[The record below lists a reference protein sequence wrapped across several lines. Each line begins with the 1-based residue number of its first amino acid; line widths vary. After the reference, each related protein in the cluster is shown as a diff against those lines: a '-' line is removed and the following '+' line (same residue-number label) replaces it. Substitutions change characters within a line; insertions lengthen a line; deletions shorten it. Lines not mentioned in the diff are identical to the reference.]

1 MYSTDSRNRR
11 EKVRGRVQD
20 GAGPNRSGKRG
31 ANRP

>member
-1 MYSTDSRNRR
+1 MYSTDSRSRR

-20 GAGPNRSGKRG
+20 GAGPNRSDKWG

>member
-1 MYSTDSRNRR
+1 MYSTDSHSRR

-31 ANRP
+31 VSHP